1 MQLHLNATS
10 PFARAARIVALEKG
24 LQNQLEL
31 CWSDPWADPAELL
44 QANPV
49 GRIPVL
55 ITSTGTAIAESLLIA
70 QYLDAQSATPALL
83 PAASLAQVLEQ
94 TGRGYGL
101 MEAAF
106 STVIHRKYEG
116 ADADLTVLGQR
127 RKQAIERTLTALETA
142 SAAVSGDESQPAM
155 HLGHIVVAVALD
167 YVSFRLPETA
177 WQAACPALSAWHQ
190 RFTQRSSF
198 TETAFA

>member
-10 PFARAARIVALEKG
+10 PFARVARIVALEKG

-44 QANPV
+44 RANPV

-55 ITSTGTAIAESLLIA
+55 ITNAGTTIAESLLIA

-83 PAASLAQVLEQ
+83 PADALAAVLEQ

-106 STVIHRKYEG
+106 STVIHRKHEG
-116 ADADLTVLGQR
+116 ADADQSLLGQR
-127 RKQAIERTLTALETA
+127 RQQAIERTIAALG
-142 SAAVSGDESQPAM
+142 AAHPSVPGDVNQQPVD
-155 HLGHIVVAVALD
+155 LGQIVVAVALD
-167 YVSFRLPETA
+167 YVCFRLPEINWQTA
-177 WQAACPALSAWHQ
+177 YPALSAWHQ
-190 RFTQRSSF
+190 AFTQRISF
-198 TETAFA
+198 TDTAFA

>member
-10 PFARAARIVALEKG
+10 PFARVARIVALEKG
-24 LQNQLEL
+24 LQDQLEL
-31 CWSDPWADPAELL
+31 CWSDPWSDPTGLL

-55 ITSTGTAIAESLLIA
+55 ITDTGAAIAESLLIT
-70 QYLDAQSATPALL
+70 QYLDAQSSTPELL
-83 PAASLAQVLEQ
+83 PAASLARVLEQ
-94 TGRGYGL
+94 SGRGYGL

-116 ADADLTVLGQR
+116 TTADQTVLGQR
-127 RKQAIERTLTALETA
+127 RMQAMQRTLSALETA
-142 SAAVSGDESQPAM
+142 CGHETQPAIN
-155 HLGHIVVAVALD
+155 LGQIIIAVALD
-167 YVSFRLPETA
+167 YVSFRLPEIN
-177 WQAACPALSAWHQ
+177 WQAACPALSAWH
-190 RFTQRSSF
+190 RTFTQRSSF